1 MKLRKA
7 LIPVAAAAGAAL
19 AEVYKYTF
27 CRNGSRIL
35 NPIMDKHTHS
45 ADYYAHRD
53 GAAQALREAPQLRFA
68 MRSERGEL
76 LRGFYY
82 PCGEKPCGRIA
93 FLIHGYRS
101 EHAEAAGMYYE
112 YYKSR
117 GFDLFCCD
125 NTAAGESEGRYIG
138 FDVFESRDCLKWLDF
153 LQERFGADIQVIL
166 HGFSMGGGTV
176 LSMSDRCPPCVRFIV
191 DDCGFSGPVDSLR
204 RRLGLLVWP
213 LGAINRVV
221 AGYSLRDGDVRPH
234 MLRATLPILFVHG
247 TEDHTVPF
255 AMGRELYELYPGAKD
270 HLFVEGAHHV
280 ESMHRAPEAY
290 AAKLDEFIGKY
301 IRTV

>member
-35 NPIMDKHTHS
+35 NPIMDKRTHS

-166 HGFSMGGGTV
+166 SA
-176 LSMSDRCPPCVRFIV
+176 SRWAAERC
-191 DDCGFSGPVDSLR
+191 
-204 RRLGLLVWP
+204 
-213 LGAINRVV
+213 
-221 AGYSLRDGDVRPH
+221 
-234 MLRATLPILFVHG
+234 
-247 TEDHTVPF
+247 
-255 AMGRELYELYPGAKD
+255 
-270 HLFVEGAHHV
+270 
-280 ESMHRAPEAY
+280 
-290 AAKLDEFIGKY
+290 
-301 IRTV
+301 